1 MLPINIPKKNYRI
14 YVCPAKLTIYYNI
27 LIQKNIYYHIFFLN
41 KTIFDHVT
49 FTNRGTNANFFLDVI
64 L

>member
-1 MLPINIPKKNYRI
+1 MPSKINYLLQYLDTKKH
-14 YVCPAKLTIYYNI
+14 I
-27 LIQKNIYYHIFFLN
+27 LSHFFLN

>member
-1 MLPINIPKKNYRI
+1 MPSKINY
-14 YVCPAKLTIYYNI
+14 LLHYNI